1 MTQTTRAE
9 DVLVM
14 AAHARGTVRKIA
26 ESRQKTFG
34 PRERGSS
41 CVGMDVKK
49 QNEKLREEIAELRQ
63 KLSLLEAKA
72 QHAPSAAED
81 QGPCAALPLRCC

>member
-1 MTQTTRAE
+1 
-9 DVLVM
+9 
-14 AAHARGTVRKIA
+14 
-26 ESRQKTFG
+26 
-34 PRERGSS
+34 
-41 CVGMDVKK
+41 MDVKK

>member
-9 DVLVM
+9 DVL
-14 AAHARGTVRKIA
+14 RNCPENCGIET
-26 ESRQKTFG
+26 KTFG